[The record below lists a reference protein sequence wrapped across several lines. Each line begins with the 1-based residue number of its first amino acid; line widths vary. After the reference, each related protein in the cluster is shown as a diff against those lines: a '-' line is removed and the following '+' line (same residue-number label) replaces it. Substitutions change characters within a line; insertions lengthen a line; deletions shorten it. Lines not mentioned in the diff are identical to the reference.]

1 MPNIEYRLFFN
12 DEPAT
17 RDQLGRVD
25 KVTVTQT
32 VNRAWEGRLEVPLSV
47 DDQGSWQG
55 EDEAFMQAFG
65 RARVEVRIGEGA
77 FKPLI
82 DGPIVGDNSDR
93 SPEPGESS
101 ITLRVQDDSV
111 FLNRE
116 ESLERFDNRTDS
128 EIAAQLFSELAEIAV
143 IDVEDTPPPAS
154 SLAPSVHQRGT
165 AMSLLR
171 RLAERQ
177 GKFAYVLPGEEPG
190 QSIAC
195 FKSFPTEP
203 GDLPAMVLLGRERNI
218 DRFNS
223 NRDAQRPARVR
234 AYALDAAD
242 RSVLSSESRMED
254 LDLLGPEQAVED
266 EQDTAYLI
274 SPPYHGDAVDLD
286 QRVAGEQQR
295 ASFDRTATGSLLS
308 ERYQAILQPYQ
319 VVQVRG
325 VDRRLSGNYQIH
337 QVIHTLS
344 GSQYTQSFTVK
355 RNARSSGPGSDSTDS
370 SGRIF

>member
-234 AYALDAAD
+234 AYALDAAE
-242 RSVLSSESRMED
+242 LSSESRMED